1 MHLLAESTAEIA
13 CPVSVAYQYA
23 TNLERFG
30 EWFPGVIAIESANA
44 LSHAEPGKEYL
55 ETVRIPL
62 RGLRKIRLVVKDAE
76 HDKSFATEGAFPPL
90 LPRMLIRFTALTTT
104 SCQVQWQ
111 MFSRNEGFL
120 AKHTIIPLARG
131 VMRRRAGVGLAA
143 LKKRLE
149 TSGQVVR

>member
-1 MHLLAESTAEIA
+1 MHLLAESTTEIA

-30 EWFPGVIAIESANA
+30 EWFPGVVAIESADS

-55 ETVRIPL
+55 ETVQIPL
-62 RGLRKIRLVVKDAE
+62 RGLRKIKLVVKEAE
-76 HDKSFATEGAFPPL
+76 HDKSLVTEGAFPPL
-90 LPRMLIRFTALTTT
+90 LPRMLIRFKVVTTN

-111 MFSRNEGFL
+111 MFSLNKGIL

-131 VMRRRAGVGLAA
+131 VMRRRAAVGLAA
-143 LKKRLE
+143 LKKILE
-149 TSGQVVR
+149 MK